1 MNGTI
6 PSCLTNVLT
15 SLSVL
20 NLKNNNFS
28 GTIPTFPSTGCQLS
42 SLDLND
48 NKIEGELPESLL
60 NCEYLEVLD
69 IGNNNI
75 TGYVILT

>member
-6 PSCLTNVLT
+6 PPCLTNILT

-28 GTIPTFPSTGCQLS
+28 GSIPTFPSTGCQLS
-42 SLDLND
+42 SADLKN
-48 NKIEGELPESLL
+48 NQIEGELPKSWL

-69 IGNNNI
+69 IGNNNM
-75 TGYVILT
+75 TGYV